1 MDPKGDLL
9 SQGMVSYAILPA
21 GIPDAR
27 EAEIP
32 CLTEQRKIHTITN
45 QRIHTIWVQRYGI
58 FVRIC
63 GQELPSLTCSY
74 ITSLI
79 ISTLL
84 QIRILYLCFALFE
97 VDISKFIP
105 EIDANRAEWYAE

>member
-9 SQGMVSYAILPA
+9 SQGMVSYAILSA

-63 GQELPSLTCSY
+63 GQELPSLACSH
-74 ITSLI
+74 IASLI
-79 ISTLL
+79 VASLL
-84 QIRILYLCFALFE
+84 QIRVFNLRFTLFE
-97 VDISKFIP
+97 VDISKFIS
-105 EIDANRAEWYAE
+105 EIDTNRAERDAE